1 MTPHPLGSIK
11 FVEGGEIYITIHHV
25 DLRGLSLPQH
35 GATDIEKICHLP
47 ADKANKINGVEEKS
61 KMNVD

>member
-1 MTPHPLGSIK
+1 MASLPPPTAHQG
-11 FVEGGEIYITIHHV
+11 

-47 ADKANKINGVEEKS
+47 ADKANKINGGEEKI